1 MEIVRATPDDAETL
15 TRICVAA
22 KAYWGYPSEWMERWA
37 PTLRITPEFIEFEQV
52 YVARINDEAVGFYGL
67 ICTPPTF
74 ILEHLWIEPSHI
86 RQGIGEQLFYHAV
99 NLANEMGAQRI
110 ELEAEPNAVGFYE
123 KMGMRRVRD
132 KIGDFE
138 RVLPIM
144 ELKLATEP
152 SSTSERDSECH

>member
-22 KAYWGYPSEWMERWA
+22 KAYWGYPPEWMQRWA
-37 PTLRITPEFIEFEQV
+37 PALRIAPEFIKFEQV
-52 YVARINDEAVGFYGL
+52 YVARMKDEPVGFYGL
-67 ICTPPTF
+67 LCTPPTF

-86 RQGIGEQLFYHAV
+86 RQGIGEQLFHHAI
-99 NLANEMGAQRI
+99 NLAKELGAQRI

-123 KMGMRRVRD
+123 KMGARRVRER
-132 KIGDFE
+132 ISDFE

-144 ELKLATEP
+144 EINLTES
-152 SSTSERDSECH
+152 SSTSGEG